1 MSGKGIS
8 ILFDKSYREI
18 CKVFIII
25 IQFTIISTPGIL
37 AVYLYNEYIKS
48 LPIYINCIGTLVVSS
63 VLFYIVYSIVFKFNS
78 KKHKGKNDYEIFL
91 SVLNNTIYIFLIL
104 IVLVAICILLFKKEI
119 KEYFTSILVLRV
131 IFISIP
137 VLNVIFISIPV
148 LNVIFISI
156 PVLNVI
162 LLCILYSQNKKIRD
176 CEEMLQLYSDEILT
190 IKNIIE
196 QK

>member
-1 MSGKGIS
+1 MSGKGIN
-8 ILFDKSYREI
+8 ILFENSYKDVYR
-18 CKVFIII
+18 VFIII
-25 IQFTIISTPGIL
+25 IQLTIIFTPGIL
-37 AVYLYNEYIKS
+37 VICLYNKYIES

-91 SVLNNTIYIFLIL
+91 SVLNNTIYIFLII

-119 KEYFTSILVLRV
+119 KEYFTSILVLR
-131 IFISIP
+131 I
-137 VLNVIFISIPV
+137 
-148 LNVIFISI
+148 IFISI

-162 LLCILYSQNKKIRD
+162 LLCILYSQNKRIRD
-176 CEEMLQLYSDEILT
+176 CEERHEKIRHCDEILKLCEELLKLQDNDIST
-190 IKNIIE
+190 IKNAIE

>member
-63 VLFYIVYSIVFKFNS
+63 ILFYIIYSILLIFNS
-78 KKHKGKNDYEIFL
+78 KKHKDKDEYEIFL
-91 SVLNNTIYIFLIL
+91 SVFNKTIYIILIL
-104 IVLVAICILLFKKEI
+104 IVLTVLVAICILLFKKEI
-119 KEYFTSILVLRV
+119 KEYFTSIVVVGGGVVVSV
-131 IFISIP
+131 I
-137 VLNVIFISIPV
+137 
-148 LNVIFISI
+148 
-156 PVLNVI
+156 I
-162 LLCILYSQNKKIRD
+162 LSCIVYFQNKKIRD

>member
-1 MSGKGIS
+1 MSGKGIN
-8 ILFDKSYREI
+8 ILFENSYKDVYR
-18 CKVFIII
+18 VFIII
-25 IQFTIISTPGIL
+25 IQLTIIFTPGIL
-37 AVYLYNEYIKS
+37 VICLYNKYIES

-91 SVLNNTIYIFLIL
+91 SVLNNTIYIFLII

-137 VLNVIFISIPV
+137 VLNVI
-148 LNVIFISI
+148 
-156 PVLNVI
+156 
-162 LLCILYSQNKKIRD
+162 LLCILYFQNKRIRD
-176 CEEMLQLYSDEILT
+176 CETLLKLYSDKILRIEET
-190 IKNIIE
+190 IE